1 MGRRKLK
8 KVFWGII
15 FLLGA
20 LALLLGQLGYLGGL
34 GFWSIFFSIVLVGIL
49 IEGILARSFGEILF
63 SLAGLIIINDEL
75 LHLEA
80 ITPWTVLGV
89 ALLGTIGLNI
99 IFPKRKKWKKWKTYK
114 DSYWHKG
121 WQGEMDRVGCHV
133 EEDNEE
139 ILSGEDI
146 HYEVSFGGAIKYV
159 SGQGISKVFLECSFG
174 NLEVYFN
181 DAVLKDNRAD
191 AAVDC
196 SFGNME
202 LYVPSGWK
210 VVINIDNSFGG
221 VEESGYG
228 DPNGDNVLYVK
239 GDVSF
244 GHMVIHH
251 V

>member
-8 KVFWGII
+8 KVFWGIL

-34 GFWSIFFSIVLVGIL
+34 GFWSVFFSIVLLGIL
-49 IEGILARSFGEILF
+49 IEGILTVSFGEILF
-63 SLAGLIIINDEL
+63 SLAGLIIVNDGL

-99 IFPKRKKWKKWKTYK
+99 IFPKRKKWKIHRGSHWNKV
-114 DSYWHKG
+114 WHGGKNG
-121 WQGEMDRVGCHV
+121 GAMGCHV
-133 EEDNEE
+133 EEDNGE

-146 HYEVSFGGAIKYV
+146 HYEVSFGGAIKYI
-159 SGQGISKVFLECSFG
+159 SGQGISRVFLECSFG

>member
-1 MGRRKLK
+1 MGRRKIK

-20 LALLLGQLGYLGGL
+20 LALLLGQFGYLGGL
-34 GFWSIFFSIVLVGIL
+34 GFWSVFFSIILLGIL
-49 IEGILARSFGEILF
+49 IEGILTVSFGEILF

-89 ALLGTIGLNI
+89 ALLGTIGLSI
-99 IFPKRKKWKKWKTYK
+99 IFPKRKKWKI
-114 DSYWHKG
+114 HKG
-121 WQGEMDRVGCHV
+121 SHLHKVWHDGKNNGEMGFHV
-133 EEDNEE
+133 EEDNGE
-139 ILSGEDI
+139 ILSGEEI
-146 HYEVSFGGAIKYV
+146 YYEVNFGDAIKYI
-159 SGQGISKVFLECSFG
+159 SGQGISRVFLECSFG
-174 NLEVYFN
+174 NMEVYFN

-191 AAVDC
+191 VTVEC

-202 LYVPSGWK
+202 LYVPAGWK

-221 VEESGYG
+221 AEESGYG
-228 DPNGDNVLYVK
+228 DPNGENVLFVK

-244 GHMVIHH
+244 GHMIIHH

>member
-8 KVFWGII
+8 KVFWGIL

-20 LALLLGQLGYLGGL
+20 LALLLGQLGYLEGL
-34 GFWSIFFSIVLVGIL
+34 GFWSVFFSIVLLGIL
-49 IEGILARSFGEILF
+49 IEGMLTVSFGEILF
-63 SLAGLIIINDEL
+63 SLAGLIIVNDEL

-99 IFPKRKKWKKWKTYK
+99 IFPKRKKWKVYK
-114 DSYWHKG
+114 GSHWNKVWHGGKNRG
-121 WQGEMDRVGCHV
+121 AIGCHV
-133 EEDNEE
+133 EEDNGE

-146 HYEVSFGGAIKYV
+146 HYEVSFGDAIKYI
-159 SGQGISKVFLECSFG
+159 SGQGISRVFLECSFG

-191 AAVDC
+191 VAVDC
-196 SFGNME
+196 SFGSIE

-210 VVINIDNSFGG
+210 VITNIDNSFGG
-221 VEESGYG
+221 AEESGYG
-228 DPNGDNVLYVK
+228 DPDGENVLYVK

>member
-8 KVFWGII
+8 KVFWGIL

-20 LALLLGQLGYLGGL
+20 LALLLGQLGYFEGL
-34 GFWSIFFSIVLVGIL
+34 GFWSVFFSIVLLGIL
-49 IEGILARSFGEILF
+49 IEGMLTVSFGEILF
-63 SLAGLIIINDEL
+63 SLAGLIIVNDEL

-99 IFPKRKKWKKWKTYK
+99 IFPKRKRWKIHK
-114 DSYWHKG
+114 DSHWNKVWHGRKNRG
-121 WQGEMDRVGCHV
+121 TMGCHA
-133 EEDNEE
+133 EEDNGE

-146 HYEVSFGGAIKYV
+146 HYEVSFGDAIKYI
-159 SGQGISKVFLECSFG
+159 SGQGISRVFLECSFG

-202 LYVPSGWK
+202 LYVPAGWK
-210 VVINIDNSFGG
+210 VIINIDNSFGG

-228 DPNGDNVLYVK
+228 DPNGENVLYVK